1 MFYRELEEVV
11 LLFQKKGQYINTL
24 NNNDN
29 TGFYGTLYI
38 TSNKGNENE
47 TQSKDIYAQLY
58 YNNNPLTNEITI
70 SYSNTEQL
78 EVSIADRLPN
88 PSSILTL
95 RLRCESGITNISL
108 GAFTGF
114 TIAGFTAN
122 PLTENNYASMLVNSE
137 FINGGALSI
146 TFVYLTLGT

>member
-1 MFYRELEEVV
+1 MFYRELEEAV
-11 LLFQKKGQYINTL
+11 LLFQKKDNIFNTL

-38 TSNKGNENE
+38 TNNKANE
-47 TQSKDIYAQLY
+47 TQLKDIYAQLY

-70 SYSNTEQL
+70 SYPNTEQL

-88 PSSILTL
+88 PSSTLTL

-122 PLTENNYASMLVNSE
+122 PLTENNYLSMLVNSE